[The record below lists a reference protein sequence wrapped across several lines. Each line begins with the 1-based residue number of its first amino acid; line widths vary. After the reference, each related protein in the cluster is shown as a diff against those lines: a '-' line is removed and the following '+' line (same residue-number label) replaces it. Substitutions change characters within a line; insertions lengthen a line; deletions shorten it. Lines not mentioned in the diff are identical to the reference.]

1 MSFLI
6 GQVNSFF
13 VVGWLALIHVRGT
26 EFFQFVVVFGAAQWL
41 QEKNVYLPYPNHA
54 TSLQLQG
61 KSSINLY
68 QN

>member
-1 MSFLI
+1 
-6 GQVNSFF
+6 
-13 VVGWLALIHVRGT
+13 
-26 EFFQFVVVFGAAQWL
+26 VVVFGAAQWL